1 MNAYR
6 FVLFAAPLAIS
17 VAASGIARGQAT
29 PSQAPQ
35 SADELAR
42 RYQKAHAEKDVAAI
56 ERLFFWGNATPETRT
71 QVSGTIERDIANTIR
86 AVSIKPA
93 AANDPTTYTQRGVK
107 YQMTL
112 KPVSRLEIE
121 FAPRTVNGTQFN
133 GERTSYSVGVRDGGY
148 YLVTAEPAP

>member
-6 FVLFAAPLAIS
+6 FVMFVGPLAMA
-17 VAASGIARGQAT
+17 VATSGIAKGQAT
-29 PSQAPQ
+29 PTQAPQ

-42 RYQKAHAEKDVAAI
+42 LYQKAHTEKDVAAI
-56 ERLFFWGNATPETRT
+56 ERLFFWGHATQETRE
-71 QVSGTIERDIANTIR
+71 QVLGFIKRDIANAIR
-86 AVSIKPA
+86 VVSVKPV
-93 AANDPTTYTQRGVK
+93 AANDPTTYMQRGVK

-133 GERTSYSVGVRDGGY
+133 GERTSYAVGVRDGAY
-148 YLVTAEPAP
+148 YFVTAEPAP